1 MKLEIFLVTAMLL
14 TCLSGCVPAPTAPET
29 TLPTTTPPTTQQ
41 TTLPT
46 TVPETTVPETTAAET
61 TAAATRAPEDLTYGI
76 TTPWFTLRLPD
87 SWQDTAVIKQQN
99 NIDGDLL
106 MTLRFCEKVSEPTAG
121 GHVFSLWV
129 LKEGA
134 DYTYLPQYRFLGM
147 LTDEQ
152 GVNYQLIAM
161 YPSDVQFEPEAVAV
175 YTQMAAEEE
184 RILQTLTPTPGCTF
198 TPEETQGEEN

>member
-1 MKLEIFLVTAMLL
+1 MKLEIFLVSAMLL
-14 TCLSGCVPAPTAPET
+14 ACLSGCVPAPPAPET

-41 TTLPT
+41 TTPPT
-46 TVPETTVPETTAAET
+46 TVPET

-87 SWQDTAVIKQQN
+87 SWQDTAVIKEQK
-99 NIDGDLL
+99 NIDGELL

-152 GVNYQLIAM
+152 GGNYQLIAM
-161 YPSDVQFEPEAVAV
+161 YPSDVQFEPEAAAV

-198 TPEETQGEEN
+198 TPEETQGEAG